1 MRTSVQINKYNK
13 DNKMQVKNKSVKLTP
28 PNKVLSGRKCSW
40 AFAFALSV
48 NVALSTNVTISADRV
63 LP

>member
-1 MRTSVQINKYNK
+1 
-13 DNKMQVKNKSVKLTP
+13 MQVKNKSVKLTP

-40 AFAFALSV
+40 VFAFALSV
-48 NVALSTNVTISADRV
+48 NVALSTNVTISIDRV